1 MITLDTHAVL
11 WMLAKPEK
19 LSREARRAIE
29 QARTDHEGLAISA
42 VTLYELAQGAFRNR
56 MQVHAEL
63 DEVLAEIEE
72 LVAVMPLTSAI
83 AARAAKLPNGFPRDP
98 FDRIIAATALIHGTQ
113 LVTADGPIRRSG
125 VVATIW

>member
-1 MITLDTHAVL
+1 MTLMRR

-19 LSREARRAIE
+19 LSRRARRAIE

-42 VTLYELAQGAFRNR
+42 VTLYELAQGVVRNR

-63 DEVLAEIEE
+63 DEILAQIEE

-83 AARAAKLPNGFPRDP
+83 AARAAKLPDGFPRDP
-98 FDRIIAATALIHGTQ
+98 FDRIIAATALVHGTL

-125 VVATIW
+125 AVATIW

>member
-1 MITLDTHAVL
+1 MIALDTHAVL

-19 LSREARRAIE
+19 LSRRARRAIE
-29 QARTDHEGLAISA
+29 QARTNHEGLAISA
-42 VTLYELAQGAFRNR
+42 VTLYELAQGVFRNR

-83 AARAAKLPNGFPRDP
+83 AARAAKLPDGFPRDP
-98 FDRIIAATALIHGTQ
+98 FDRIIAATALVHGSQ

-125 VVATIW
+125 VVPTIW

>member
-1 MITLDTHAVL
+1 MIALDTHAAL

-19 LSREARRAIE
+19 LSRRARRAIE

-42 VTLYELAQGAFRNR
+42 VTLYELAQGVVRNR

-63 DEVLAEIEE
+63 DEILAQIEE

-83 AARAAKLPNGFPRDP
+83 AARAAKLPDGFPRDP
-98 FDRIIAATALIHGTQ
+98 FDRIIAATALVHGTL

-125 VVATIW
+125 AVATIW

>member
-1 MITLDTHAVL
+1 MIALDTHAVL

-19 LSREARRAIE
+19 LSRSARRAIE
-29 QARTDHEGLAISA
+29 QARTNNEGLAISA
-42 VTLYELAQGAFRNR
+42 VTLYELAQGVFRNR
-56 MQVHAEL
+56 MQVHPEL

-72 LVAVMPLTSAI
+72 LVTVMPLTSAI
-83 AARAAKLPNGFPRDP
+83 AARAAKLPDSFPRDP
-98 FDRIIAATALIHGTQ
+98 FDRIIAATALVHGTQ

>member
-1 MITLDTHAVL
+1 MRR

-19 LSREARRAIE
+19 LSRRARRAIE

-42 VTLYELAQGAFRNR
+42 VTLYELAQGVVRNR

-63 DEVLAEIEE
+63 DEILAQIEE

-83 AARAAKLPNGFPRDP
+83 AARAAKLPDGFPRDP
-98 FDRIIAATALIHGTQ
+98 FDRIIAATALVHGTL

-125 VVATIW
+125 AVATIW